1 MVAPLARIGITKSKR
16 IAILAGKILKENGY
30 GKELENGHSP
40 ID

>member
-1 MVAPLARIGITKSKR
+1 MVALLARIGITRGKLL
-16 IAILAGKILKENGY
+16 AILAGKILKENGY